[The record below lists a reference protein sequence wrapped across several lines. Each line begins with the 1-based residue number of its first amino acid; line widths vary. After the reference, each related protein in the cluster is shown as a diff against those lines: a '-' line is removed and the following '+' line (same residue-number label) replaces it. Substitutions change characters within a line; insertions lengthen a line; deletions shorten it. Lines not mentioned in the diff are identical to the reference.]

1 MKHFFLLPVLASV
14 LIAGC
19 ASPSSDRID
28 TPTMGW
34 SSWNAFMTDISDT
47 LIMQQADLIKSLGLA
62 DAGYDHINI
71 DDGFFGPRD
80 LYGNMTEN
88 PVRFPDGMMPVV
100 DHIHSLGLKAG
111 IYSDAGD
118 NTCGSSYND
127 DFYGLGAGFWRH
139 EIQDAQVYFNDWNFD
154 FIKIDFCGGNHLK
167 LNPEEQYLR
176 IREVIDSVSTHPVE
190 VNVCRWHYPGTWV
203 GRAGNSWRISG
214 DIAPEWRFITYIMR
228 MNMYLSAYAGGG
240 KYNDMD
246 MLVVGYSGRPSM
258 LRRGTGITFAEEEAH
273 FALWCFMSSPLLI
286 GCDLAYLPED
296 TRTLIT
302 NAELIALNQ
311 DPLGLQ
317 PHVVQHDGEGYVL
330 VKDIKA
336 LRGHERAVA
345 LYNPSDEAV
354 SFDVPLETIGFS
366 LSVSLRD
373 LVHHADLG
381 TVERIRI
388 DVPAHYAR
396 ILSAKGTKRVEPQ
409 VYEAEW
415 AYIPAFND
423 ISGDGGKYID
433 AEGASCGAAVTN
445 LGGSDDNCLQWRD
458 IFLKKGGKCT
468 ARLFYETSR
477 PCSVE
482 VSVNGVVRRIEL
494 PATAGF
500 GNIEIPLHL
509 RKGNNIVCLGN
520 PAEEIPAVIDCIEIS
535 R

>member
-354 SFDVPLETIGFS
+354 DFDVPSAILGF
-366 LSVSLRD
+366 
-373 LVHHADLG
+373 
-381 TVERIRI
+381 
-388 DVPAHYAR
+388 
-396 ILSAKGTKRVEPQ
+396 
-409 VYEAEW
+409 
-415 AYIPAFND
+415 
-423 ISGDGGKYID
+423 
-433 AEGASCGAAVTN
+433 
-445 LGGSDDNCLQWRD
+445 
-458 IFLKKGGKCT
+458 
-468 ARLFYETSR
+468 
-477 PCSVE
+477 
-482 VSVNGVVRRIEL
+482 
-494 PATAGF
+494 ATQ
-500 GNIEIPLHL
+500 
-509 RKGNNIVCLGN
+509 
-520 PAEEIPAVIDCIEIS
+520 S
-535 R
+535 WST